1 MSHKPPRS
9 LRSLPPEEARNG
21 SGWTS
26 AVAARLTPFALAAL
40 VVGCAAPG
48 LSQGPAPL
56 APEKFAQLP
65 PSGNGA
71 ATMTAAFV
79 DSAQLQ
85 RVVDDVLANNRD
97 LRAAAARL
105 KQAEALADAAGARRL
120 PSVGA
125 GANASRQ
132 RAANDQGQYNN
143 FNSYGVNATAAWEV
157 DLWGRALATA
167 QAAGYD
173 AQGAALDRDAAQLS
187 LAGTALNL
195 QAQLIGLG
203 HRLKLAKETLVVQNQ
218 LLDLVKARVGAG
230 RNTALDQA
238 RAEAL
243 VAQTSASVPAL
254 RNAACLTRLQLDV
267 LRGQAPAD
275 CDKADTDPLPAMPE
289 PRLVSLGALPDPTGL
304 LAARPDVKAANARA
318 QAAAARAQV
327 AWAARWPT
335 LGLTGQ
341 IGWSAGKAGDLF
353 KSGTQIHSIAAAL
366 NWNFLDFGA
375 RKAEETAARAGF
387 DAAVAA
393 AEQAQLTALQDAQ
406 GSLSTLR
413 ETELQAV
420 AQAQAAD
427 ATVRARDLAFKRYD
441 AGVTDFYAL
450 LNAEQERLAAADAL
464 IQVQTGRAT
473 ALLAVHKAFAAKLTA
488 N

>member
-1 MSHKPPRS
+1 M
-9 LRSLPPEEARNG
+9 L
-21 SGWTS
+21 
-26 AVAARLTPFALAAL
+26 ARLTPLAAASAAAL
-40 VVGCAAPG
+40 LAACA
-48 LSQGPAPL
+48 GPALPPGPANL

-65 PSGNGA
+65 EANAGA
-71 ATMTAAFV
+71 AQMTAAFV

-85 RVVDDVLANNRD
+85 RVVDEVLANNRD

-105 KQAEALADAAGARRL
+105 KQAEALADSAGAQRL
-120 PSVGA
+120 PTVGL

-132 RAANDQGQYNN
+132 RAVNDLGVFNN
-143 FNSYGVNATAAWEV
+143 FNSYGVNATAHWEV
-157 DLWGRALATA
+157 DLWGRASANA

-173 AQGAALDRDAAQLS
+173 AQSAALDRDAAQLS

-203 HRLKLAKETLVVQNQ
+203 HRLQLAKETLVVQNQ

-230 RNTALDQA
+230 RGTAVDQA

-267 LRGQAPAD
+267 LRGQPPAD
-275 CDKADTDPLPAMPE
+275 CDKADADPLPAMPE
-289 PRLVSLGALPDPTGL
+289 PRLVSLGTLPDPAGL
-304 LAARPDVKAANARA
+304 LAARPDVKAASVRA
-318 QAAAARAQV
+318 QAAAARAKV
-327 AWAARWPT
+327 AWAARWPS

-341 IGWSAGKAGDLF
+341 IGWSAGRAGDLF
-353 KSGTQIHSIAAAL
+353 KTGTQIHSIAGAL

-375 RKAEETAARAGF
+375 RKAEETAAKAGF
-387 DAAVAA
+387 EAAVAN

-413 ETELQAV
+413 ETELQATS
-420 AQAQAAD
+420 QAAAAE
-427 ATVRARDLAFKRYD
+427 ATTRARDLALKRYE
-441 AGVTDFYAL
+441 AGVTDFYTL
-450 LNAEQERLAAADAL
+450 LSAEQERLAAQDAL
-464 IQVQTGRAT
+464 IQVQTGRAS

-488 N
+488 QQ

>member
-1 MSHKPPRS
+1 M
-9 LRSLPPEEARNG
+9 LI
-21 SGWTS
+21 
-26 AVAARLTPFALAAL
+26 RLTPLALAAL
-40 VVGCAAPG
+40 IVGCAAPG
-48 LSQGPAPL
+48 LSQGPAQL

-65 PSGNGA
+65 PASNGA

-157 DLWGRALATA
+157 DLWGRVSATA

-187 LAGTALNL
+187 LAGTALSL

-243 VAQTSASVPAL
+243 VAQTAASVPAL
-254 RNAACLTRLQLDV
+254 RNAACLVRLQLDV
-267 LRGQAPAD
+267 LRGQPPAD

-289 PRLVSLGALPDPTGL
+289 PRLVSLGTLPDPVGL

-450 LNAEQERLAAADAL
+450 LTTEQERLAAADAL